1 MRLPRPFGFPFRL
14 LLALACLLG
23 ATAAHAERTPFQI
36 RCEDS
41 LSKTVTV
48 LTAQQSGYTVDT
60 HLSYNAL
67 TSMHGLAAGAVKVAG
82 LTQTDSRVKMGYTGT
97 LLQDPDSGYECIAP
111 RIEVKLYY
119 VPVVIYVAREF
130 PAGSC
135 AYKEIL
141 NHELRHMNAYMQHL
155 PKVEKTVR
163 EALAKRFQDKPLY
176 APSGTAMSALSH
188 EVDNGWMA
196 YIKAEMHKVDA
207 EQARIDAPEEYA
219 RLSQACG
226 GEIRDVLSGG
236 HSF

>member
-1 MRLPRPFGFPFRL
+1 MLSSRPFRF
-14 LLALACLLG
+14 LLALACLL
-23 ATAAHAERTPFQI
+23 AASAAHAERTPFQM
-36 RCEDS
+36 RCEDN
-41 LSKTVTV
+41 LTKTITV
-48 LTAQQSGYTVDT
+48 LSAQQSGYTVDT
-60 HLSYNAL
+60 HLSYKAL

-82 LTQTDSRVKMGYTGT
+82 LTQTDSRVKMGYSGT

-111 RIEVKLYY
+111 RIEVKLFY

-130 PAGSC
+130 PVGSC

-163 EALAKRFQDKPLY
+163 VALAKRFQDKPLY
-176 APSGTAMSALSH
+176 APSGTAMSALTH
-188 EVDNGWMA
+188 EVDHGWMD
-196 YIKAEMHKVDA
+196 YIKAEMRKVDA

-219 RLSQACG
+219 RLSEACG

>member
-1 MRLPRPFGFPFRL
+1 ML
-14 LLALACLLG
+14 LLRLFRFLLATACLLAAAG
-23 ATAAHAERTPFQI
+23 AHAERTPFQV

-60 HLSYNAL
+60 HLSYKAL

-97 LLQDPDSGYECIAP
+97 LLQDPESGYECIAP

-135 AYKEIL
+135 AYNEIL
-141 NHELRHMNAYMQHL
+141 KHELRHMHAYMQDL
-155 PKVEKTVR
+155 PRVEKTVR
-163 EALAKRFQDKPLY
+163 DALARRFQDKPLY
-176 APSGTAMSALSH
+176 APSGTAMSALTR
-188 EVDNGWMA
+188 EVDNGWMD
-196 YIKAEMHKVDA
+196 YIKAELHKVDA

-219 RLSQACG
+219 RLSQACD
-226 GEIRDVLSGG
+226 GEIRNVLNGG
-236 HSF
+236 YTF

>member
-1 MRLPRPFGFPFRL
+1 MLSLRPLRF
-14 LLALACLLG
+14 LLALACLLAA
-23 ATAAHAERTPFQI
+23 ATAHAERTPFQI

-48 LTAQQSGYTVDT
+48 LSAQQSGYTVDT
-60 HLSYNAL
+60 HLSYMAL

-97 LLQDPDSGYECIAP
+97 LLQDSDSGYECIAP

-141 NHELRHMNAYMQHL
+141 KHELRHMNAYMEHL

-176 APSGTAMSALSH
+176 APSGTAMSALTH
-188 EVDNGWMA
+188 EVDNGWMDF
-196 YIKAEMHKVDA
+196 IKAEMRKVDA
-207 EQARIDAPEEYA
+207 VQANIDSPEEYA
-219 RLSQACG
+219 HLSETCG
-226 GEIRDVLSGG
+226 GEIRNVLSGG
-236 HSF
+236 HAF